1 MIDLIDQLNCSLKV
15 VKDEIQKPSACYAA
29 LFCCKF
35 WVDVSRFSPSVINL
49 LQNKTFVVSSRKL
62 LREAECGSTLSFFV
76 KWAEKF
82 SPRVGL
88 KIKVVPRALP

>member
-29 LFCCKF
+29 LFCCKY

-49 LQNKTFVVSSRKL
+49 LQNKNICCKLKEVVAGSGVRVYFVFLCK
-62 LREAECGSTLSFFV
+62 
-76 KWAEKF
+76 
-82 SPRVGL
+82 VG
-88 KIKVVPRALP
+88 